1 MLRPLALLL
10 VFAACGAPR
19 PTYVEPPAKVDLVVE
34 PGRATVTWEM
44 GLNARS
50 VVLSRTTGQDEVIA
64 PDGGV
69 RLGDELGRGVVRYL
83 GDDTRF
89 ADTNLPDDCGPFSW
103 HVWSVA
109 ADGTFASAPATVRSL
124 KGAHTIAP
132 TAEVT
137 ALVSAVEGSTVRLQ
151 WTPPEANTG
160 FFGVTVVKRA
170 GAPATSLDD
179 GVTVYR
185 GPSATW
191 SEPLSGLSSSQPTY
205 FSVFNCNDCGKCG
218 ATAPSVA
225 VSPPQDGG
233 ADLVISGLTAQVVAD
248 GGVIEL
254 SWTSTAPTVKVLRKL
269 STPPTS
275 LQDPS
280 AVVVYEGPGTRAME
294 ATSALLPDL
303 PLRPSPYVYA
313 AWACVGALCSTTPA
327 TRPFSLTLR
336 QALRGGGY
344 TVMLGHATA
353 GQCVDQTSLGTA
365 SNTTSPNWWKS
376 CEASCAT
383 ATAEQLDPTASAAE
397 LTSLRTFFQ
406 ANGVQFGRVL
416 SSEFCRAVR
425 TAEGLQAGPVVEQ
438 LPQLTYFVYEEANRC
453 RDTTSLLNA
462 RPSAGTNT
470 VLVGHGLY
478 SASCPVLGSI
488 GPAEA
493 LVYKPQL
500 GAPPLFLVRLT
511 ASQWAGLP

>member
-1 MLRPLALLL
+1 MRSLALLL
-10 VFAACGAPR
+10 LLAACGGPR

-34 PGRATVTWEM
+34 PGRAVVTWEP
-44 GLNARS
+44 GLNAQS

-64 PDGGV
+64 PDGGARV
-69 RLGDELGRGVVRYL
+69 GDELGRGVVRYA
-83 GDDTRF
+83 GEDTRF
-89 ADTNLPDDCGPFSW
+89 ADTNLPDSCGPFAW

-109 ADGTFASAPATVRSL
+109 ADGTFAKTPATVRSL
-124 KGAHTIAP
+124 RGAHTIAP
-132 TAEVT
+132 TVEVT
-137 ALVSAVEGSTVRLQ
+137 DLVSAVEGTTVRLQ

-160 FFGVTVVKRA
+160 FFGVMVVKRP

-191 SEPLSGLSSSQPTY
+191 SEPLSGLSTSQPTY

-218 ATAPSVA
+218 VTAPSIAVA
-225 VSPPQDGG
+225 PAQDGG
-233 ADLVISGLTAQVVAD
+233 ADLAISGLTAQVAAD

-254 SWTSTAPTVKVLRKL
+254 SWATTAPTVKVLRKV
-269 STPPTS
+269 STPPTG
-275 LQDPS
+275 LGDPS
-280 AVVVYEGPGTRAME
+280 AELVYEGPGTRATE
-294 ATSALLPDL
+294 PVSALLPDL

-327 TRPFSLTLR
+327 TRTFSLTLK

-353 GQCVDQTSLGTA
+353 GQCMDRTSLGTA
-365 SNTTSPNWWKS
+365 SNTSSPGWWKS
-376 CEASCAT
+376 CDATCAT
-383 ATAEQLDPTASAAE
+383 ATAEQLDPAASAAE

-406 ANGVQFGRVL
+406 ASGVRFGRVL
-416 SSEFCRAVR
+416 SSEYCRAVR
-425 TAEGLQAGPVVEQ
+425 TAEGLQLGPVIEQ
-438 LPQLTYFVYEEANRC
+438 LPQLTYFVYDEANRC
-453 RDTTSLLNA
+453 RDTSSLLNA
-462 RPSAGTNT
+462 RPGAGANT

-478 SASCPVLGSI
+478 PATCPVLGSI

-500 GAPPLFLVRLT
+500 GAPPLFLTRL
-511 ASQWAGLP
+511 APSQWGALP